1 MKQGNFLI
9 TFVIGAISVALAIYF
24 GIYAYN
30 TFSDPY
36 QTTTVYT
43 YTAHDSV
50 ELDGLLIRE
59 ELVLPPQNGIVELT
73 RAEGERVGVG
83 QNVALVYRDSQAQA
97 DQAQLEALE
106 LEIELLEYAIGQGGD
121 VASAARLD
129 EDILQSIV
137 GLRASAAL
145 SDYSELEDQVLSVK
159 SGVLKRGYVYGDGL
173 TSGQL
178 TQQLRDLNDQRASLR
193 QRSAAATIQVAAP
206 RAGVFSNLV
215 DGYESLLTLDSA
227 LQLTPASLRELM
239 ARPEEQAAGG
249 TGKLITSRHW
259 EYAATLPDLQAQRL
273 REGDTA
279 TLRFTGDFSRD
290 VDMEVALIGPSE
302 EGRTL
307 VIFSCNRYMSQTTLL
322 RRQAVELIFD
332 SWTGLRIPKS
342 ALRLVEAP
350 LDDPEGGASSTY
362 NRMGVYA
369 MVAGRTEFKEVELIK
384 EGSDYYVVRPV
395 GTGRKI
401 LRAGDKIVTQATG
414 LQDGLLLEY

>member
-59 ELVLPPQNGIVELT
+59 ELVLPPQNGIVELI

-159 SGVLKRGYVYGDGL
+159 SGVLKQIG
-173 TSGQL
+173 
-178 TQQLRDLNDQRASLR
+178 RAH
-193 QRSAAATIQVAAP
+193 V
-206 RAGVFSNLV
+206 
-215 DGYESLLTLDSA
+215 
-227 LQLTPASLRELM
+227 
-239 ARPEEQAAGG
+239 
-249 TGKLITSRHW
+249 
-259 EYAATLPDLQAQRL
+259 
-273 REGDTA
+273 
-279 TLRFTGDFSRD
+279 
-290 VDMEVALIGPSE
+290 
-302 EGRTL
+302 
-307 VIFSCNRYMSQTTLL
+307 
-322 RRQAVELIFD
+322 
-332 SWTGLRIPKS
+332 
-342 ALRLVEAP
+342 
-350 LDDPEGGASSTY
+350 
-362 NRMGVYA
+362 
-369 MVAGRTEFKEVELIK
+369 
-384 EGSDYYVVRPV
+384 
-395 GTGRKI
+395 
-401 LRAGDKIVTQATG
+401 
-414 LQDGLLLEY
+414 